1 LSWSTPNIERQH
13 EQLAVPNR
21 IVLLRSRYAP
31 QHGGLQPRR
40 SEGRTN
46 DPRARDISE
55 RINAHID
62 AALFRARDEVWT
74 QFDQLQ
80 DK

>member
-1 LSWSTPNIERQH
+1 
-13 EQLAVPNR
+13 
-21 IVLLRSRYAP
+21 LLRSRDAP
-31 QHGGLQPRR
+31 QHGGLQPGRP
-40 SEGRTN
+40 EGCAN

-55 RINAHID
+55 RINALID

-74 QFDQLQ
+74 QFHPLL